1 MENVNWLSMVIA
13 TITPMVVGFIYYHPK
28 LFGNAWMKTLGIT
41 EEDIKKQNMAMTYG
55 IAIVMSFLIAF
66 FLLNF
71 NNSPGQEGEFDTFKH
86 GAFHG
91 LFLTVVMAM
100 PILMTN
106 GLFELKSLKN
116 IFINIGY
123 WLITLVLMGGVL
135 DRRTKFSAPMENSRG
150 RATKENSL

>member
-1 MENVNWLSMVIA
+1 MENVNWISMVIA
-13 TITPMVVGFIYYHPK
+13 TFIPMVVGFVYYNPK
-28 LFGNAWMKTLGIT
+28 VFGNAWMKSLGIT
-41 EEDIKKQNMAMTYG
+41 EEDIKKQNMAKTYG
-55 IAIVMSFLIAF
+55 IAIVMSFILAF

-91 LFLTVVMAM
+91 LFLTIVVAM

-106 GLFELKSLKN
+106 GLFELKNLKN

-135 DRRTKFSAPMENSRG
+135 DAMNHWPNV
-150 RATKENSL
+150 AA

>member
-1 MENVNWLSMVIA
+1 MENVNWISMVIA
-13 TITPMVVGFIYYHPK
+13 TFIPMVVGFVYYNPK
-28 LFGNAWMKTLGIT
+28 VFGNAWMKSLGIT
-41 EEDIKKQNMAMTYG
+41 EEDIKKQNMVKTYG
-55 IAIVMSFLIAF
+55 IAIVMSFILAF

-91 LFLTVVMAM
+91 LFLTIVVAM

-106 GLFELKSLKN
+106 GLFELKNLKN

-135 DRRTKFSAPMENSRG
+135 DAMNHWPNV
-150 RATKENSL
+150 AA

>member
-13 TITPMVVGFIYYHPK
+13 TITPMVVGFIYYNPK
-28 LFGNAWMKTLGIT
+28 VFGNIWMKSLGIT
-41 EEDIKKQNMAMTYG
+41 EEDIKKQNMAKTYG
-55 IAIVMSFLIAF
+55 IAIVMSFILAF

-71 NNSPGQEGEFDTFKH
+71 NNSPGQEGEFDSFKH

-91 LFLTVVMAM
+91 LFLTIVVAM

-106 GLFELKSLKN
+106 GLFELKNLKN

-123 WLITLVLMGGVL
+123 WLITFVLMGGVL
-135 DRRTKFSAPMENSRG
+135 DAMNHWPNEMPM
-150 RATKENSL
+150 

>member
-13 TITPMVVGFIYYHPK
+13 TILPMVVGFIYYNPK
-28 LFGNAWMKTLGIT
+28 VFGNAWMKSLGIT
-41 EEDIKKQNMAMTYG
+41 EEDIKKQNMAKTYG
-55 IAIVMSFLIAF
+55 IAIVMSFLLAF

-135 DRRTKFSAPMENSRG
+135 DAMNHWPNEFPV
-150 RATKENSL
+150 

>member
-13 TITPMVVGFIYYHPK
+13 TIIPMIVGFIYYHPK
-28 LFGNAWMKTLGIT
+28 LFGSAWMKSLGIT
-41 EEDIKKQNMAMTYG
+41 EEDIKKQNMAKTYG
-55 IAIVMSFLIAF
+55 IALVMSFLLAF

-91 LFLTVVMAM
+91 LFLSIVVAM

-106 GLFELKSLKN
+106 GLFELKNLKN

-123 WLITLVLMGGVL
+123 WLITLVLMGGIL
-135 DRRTKFSAPMENSRG
+135 DAMNHWPN
-150 RATKENSL
+150 AYPAL

>member
-1 MENVNWLSMVIA
+1 MENVNWLSMAIS
-13 TITPMVVGFIYYHPK
+13 TIIPMVVGFIYYHPK
-28 LFGNAWMKTLGIT
+28 VFGNAWMNSLGIT
-41 EEDIKKQNMAMTYG
+41 EEDIRKQNMAKTYG
-55 IAIVMSFLIAF
+55 IAIVMSFILSF

-71 NNSPGQEGEFDTFKH
+71 NNMPGQEGEFDTFKH

-91 LFLTVVMAM
+91 MFVTIVIAM
-100 PILMTN
+100 PLLMTN

-135 DRRTKFSAPMENSRG
+135 DAMNHWPNTMPS
-150 RATKENSL
+150 

>member
-1 MENVNWLSMVIA
+1 MVIA
-13 TITPMVVGFIYYHPK
+13 TFIPMVVGFVYYNPK
-28 LFGNAWMKTLGIT
+28 VFGNAWMKSLGIT
-41 EEDIKKQNMAMTYG
+41 EEDIKKQNMAKTYG
-55 IAIVMSFLIAF
+55 IAIVMSFILAF

-91 LFLTVVMAM
+91 MFLTIVVAM

-106 GLFELKSLKN
+106 GLFELKNLKN

-123 WLITLVLMGGVL
+123 WLVTLVLMGGVL
-135 DRRTKFSAPMENSRG
+135 DAMNHWPNV
-150 RATKENSL
+150 AA

>member
-1 MENVNWLSMVIA
+1 MENVNWISMVIA
-13 TITPMVVGFIYYHPK
+13 TFIPMIVGFVYYNPK
-28 LFGNAWMKTLGIT
+28 VFGNAWMKSLGIT
-41 EEDIKKQNMAMTYG
+41 EEDIKKQNMAKTYG
-55 IAIVMSFLIAF
+55 IAIVMSFILAF

-91 LFLTVVMAM
+91 LFLTIVVAM

-106 GLFELKSLKN
+106 GLFELKNLKN

-135 DRRTKFSAPMENSRG
+135 DAMNHWSNVA
-150 RATKENSL
+150 A